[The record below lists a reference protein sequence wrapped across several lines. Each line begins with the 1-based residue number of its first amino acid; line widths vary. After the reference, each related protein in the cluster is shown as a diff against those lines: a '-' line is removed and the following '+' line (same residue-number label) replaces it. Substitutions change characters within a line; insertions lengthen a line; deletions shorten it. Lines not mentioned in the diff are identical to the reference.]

1 MTAKNMLKKG
11 MDMDTIMEITGLTK
25 KNKELKI
32 IIRPF
37 LMALYINV
45 TRKLYF
51 SQKIDYNK

>member
-1 MTAKNMLKKG
+1 
-11 MDMDTIMEITGLTK
+11 MDTIMEITGLTK